1 MKGNFQIVVVV
12 IFFILAI
19 FGVLVF
25 SGAIPIGEKNEPG
38 GLGTV
43 TIWGT
48 ERSGLVNPLLEEFN
62 KINTSFVV
70 KYEEKSVSSF
80 DKDLLEALSES
91 RGPDLLFLPDNLAF
105 HYINKLFSIPYASY
119 PLASFRENFAGAG
132 EVFLT
137 SAGVLA
143 FPLTIDPLI
152 MYYNRTTLDANGIV
166 SPPTYWEEL
175 VELVPKLTKKDETN
189 KISKSAVAMGQFSN
203 VNNAKD
209 ILATLF
215 MQTGNK
221 IVESKGGIFRSTLNN
236 SNSRYDLAPALQF
249 FTDFV
254 DPSSKQYSWNRSFRS
269 STESFSAED
278 LAFYFGF
285 GSELGSFINK
295 NPNQN
300 FAVATFPQVKE
311 NTLKSTGARVT
322 GVAVLASS
330 KNFNTALTTAGL
342 LATTDFASKFANA
355 LGVVPARRDLLKIKP
370 TEDLY
375 LPTLYN
381 SAIFAKSWLDPSPND
396 TYDIFNRM
404 VEGVLSNILTEDQAI
419 LEADSR
425 LNSLL
430 IK

>member
-1 MKGNFQIVVVV
+1 MKGNFQIVVVI

-25 SGAIPIGEKNEPG
+25 SGAIPIGKDNESG

-43 TIWGT
+43 VVWGT
-48 ERSGLVNPLLEEFN
+48 QSSGLVDPLLEEFN

-70 KYEEKSVSSF
+70 DYIQKPSSSF
-80 DKDLLEALSES
+80 DQDLLEALSES
-91 RGPDLLFLPDNLAF
+91 KGPDLLFLPDNLAF
-105 HYINKLFSIPYASY
+105 RYINKLFTIPYPSY
-119 PLASFRENFAGAG
+119 PLASFKENFAGAG

-137 SAGVLA
+137 NNGVLA
-143 FPLTIDPLI
+143 FPLTIDPLV
-152 MYYNRTTLDANGIV
+152 MYYNRTILDANSIV
-166 SPPTYWEEL
+166 SPPVYWDEL
-175 VELVPKLTKKDETN
+175 LPMVPTLTKKDETN
-189 KISKSAVAMGQFSN
+189 KISKSAIAMGHFSN
-203 VNNAKD
+203 INNAKE

-221 IVESKGGIFRSTLNN
+221 LVESQGGFFKSTLKS
-236 SNSRYDLAPALQF
+236 SNPRYDLSEALQF
-249 FTDFV
+249 FTDFA
-254 DPSSKQYSWNRSFRS
+254 DPTRGQYSWNRSFRS
-269 STESFSAED
+269 SSESFSAED

-285 GSELGSFINK
+285 GSELGTLINK

-300 FAVATFPQVKE
+300 FLATTFPQVRG

-330 KNFNTALTTAGL
+330 KNFNTALSVAGL
-342 LATTDFASKFANA
+342 MATTDFASKFANA
-355 LGVVPARRDLLKIKP
+355 LGVVPAQRNLLKIKP
-370 TEDLY
+370 TDDLY

-381 SAIFAKSWLDPSPND
+381 SALFAKSWLDPSPSD
-396 TYDIFNRM
+396 TNEIFSRM

-425 LNSLL
+425 LNFLL